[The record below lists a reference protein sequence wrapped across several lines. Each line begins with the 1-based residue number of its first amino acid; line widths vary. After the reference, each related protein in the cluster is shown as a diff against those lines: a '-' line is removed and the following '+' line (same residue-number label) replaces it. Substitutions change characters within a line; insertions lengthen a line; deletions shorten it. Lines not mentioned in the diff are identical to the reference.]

1 MERPWMANRMDLTP
15 QEIFNIVWNHFVVE
29 GNPRAVIRNT
39 FICTYH
45 TKVDGVSLRCAVGL
59 FLTNEEAELV
69 EGVTIPMRGYC
80 ESMKDYCADPD
91 SPNAPSLQVLM
102 QIDFVRANT
111 ELLRDMQHAHDYATE
126 DSLIPDRL
134 RSMAGL
140 HGLKVPEA

>member
-1 MERPWMANRMDLTP
+1 MERPWMANRMDLTS
-15 QEIFNIVWNHFVVE
+15 QEIFNIVWNHFVVK
-29 GNPRAVIRNT
+29 GNPRAVIRNS
-39 FICTYH
+39 FICTYY

-59 FLTNEEAELV
+59 FLTDEEAELV

-80 ESMKDYCADPD
+80 ADPD
-91 SPNAPSLQVLM
+91 SPNAPSLQVLT
-102 QIDFVRANT
+102 QIDFVKANT
-111 ELLRDMQHAHDYATE
+111 ELLRDLQHAHDYATE